1 MTKGGKTVENPT
13 TELGDLNE
21 LMQQLISTVGSLA
34 GEVAHLKGL
43 DQTLGELK
51 EQMFNPSKRNE
62 EDVLGPCGSKFRS
75 NGKDSSER

>member
-1 MTKGGKTVENPT
+1 MTKCGKSVKNST
-13 TELGDLNE
+13 TELGDLRE
-21 LMQQLISTVGSLA
+21 LIQQLIYTLGSLA
-34 GEVAHLKGL
+34 GVFAHLNGL